1 MNKGQLR
8 THFLNLLNR
17 TDCTNTLA
25 DTFIEQSIS
34 RAQRTLRIPPM
45 EKTATFA
52 ISTSTSAITIPSD
65 FLEIIDFYHG
75 NTNISRVPLAK
86 MVEMKVGGAQGT
98 PKYFSRQDSE
108 FLIYPY
114 PTTGS
119 VVINYYASFPAL
131 VNDSDTNDLA
141 LIASDLIAYGALS
154 YAADHFLDERKA
166 AFESGYQ
173 TFMLELTAQ
182 SNTADVSGTVQSIQ
196 PSAQFDLD

>member
-1 MNKGQLR
+1 
-8 THFLNLLNR
+8 
-17 TDCTNTLA
+17 
-25 DTFIEQSIS
+25 
-34 RAQRTLRIPPM
+34 
-45 EKTATFA
+45 
-52 ISTSTSAITIPSD
+52 
-65 FLEIIDFYHG
+65 
-75 NTNISRVPLAK
+75 

-98 PKYFSRQDSE
+98 PKYFSRQDTE

-114 PTTGS
+114 PTSGS
-119 VVINYYASFPAL
+119 VILNYYASFPAL
-131 VNDSDTNDLA
+131 VLDSDTNDLA

-182 SNTADVSGTVQSIQ
+182 SNSADVSGTVQAIQ